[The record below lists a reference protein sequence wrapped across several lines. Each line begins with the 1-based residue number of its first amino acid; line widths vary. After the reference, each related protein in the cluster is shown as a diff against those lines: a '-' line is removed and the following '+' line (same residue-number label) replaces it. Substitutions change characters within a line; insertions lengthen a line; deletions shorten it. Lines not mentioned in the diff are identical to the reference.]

1 MVDGTT
7 GVFSI
12 HGTVFDLGFAYT
24 ESVRTSVSASGRG
37 CTEKSS
43 LKSCKRIRA
52 SKPDGVSLSN
62 KMLEPGGT
70 AFPFQLSLMPY
81 NGAPSSLKKHLPR
94 KDLSTSILL
103 PGIGSLKMHRR
114 DQPSL
119 WPVMTVMSHATTAQ
133 IPGKIVRIK
142 EKMIPAL

>member
-1 MVDGTT
+1 MELNFSWGNDGRGWVDGTT

-12 HGTVFDLGFAYT
+12 HGTVFDLGLAYT

-62 KMLEPGGT
+62 KMVEPGGT

-81 NGAPSSLKKHLPR
+81 NGAPSSLKNIAPERPLNFYPPATNASAICFEKR
-94 KDLSTSILL
+94 YASES
-103 PGIGSLKMHRR
+103 
-114 DQPSL
+114 
-119 WPVMTVMSHATTAQ
+119 PVGYK
-133 IPGKIVRIK
+133 IKIVCGRR
-142 EKMIPAL
+142 